1 MTTPPI
7 KKNGFLKTLL
17 SIQNNTIQM
26 WSYTTNN
33 ESKNLFQKVVYWR
46 LLSVFITS
54 ITVYANLH
62 WFDNVG
68 QIVVLLVLTLTPA
81 HYFYEKFWNYYER
94 TR

>member
-17 SIQNNTIQM
+17 SIQNNIIQM
-26 WSYTTNN
+26 WNCSTNN

-46 LLSVFITS
+46 LLSVFIAS